1 MEKEK
6 NLFQKLLEV
15 KKAIPYL
22 EKDKESFNYTYASG
36 SIVLGKINE
45 ILNKEGVILKSE
57 VLECRYEKITIQV
70 FDKKT
75 SAYRDKSEILYVL
88 KTRMTWVNTD
98 NPEEK
103 DVNEWAASGVN
114 GEEKG
119 FGSALTYGE
128 RYFMLKY
135 FNIPTDNLDPD
146 TYERNAIKSKPKT
159 KPESEPKEEPSREK
173 KPKSMAELIVLYDT
187 LLHEGK
193 GLIAGN
199 ETLEWAR
206 SSEWDAETITQKG
219 KDLRYLIQSRTQELI
234 DAN

>member
-1 MEKEK
+1 METEK

-22 EKDKESFNYTYASG
+22 QKDKKSFNYKYASG
-36 SIVLGKINE
+36 SVVLGKINE

-57 VLECRYEKITIQV
+57 VLECYHEKIVIQV
-70 FDKKT
+70 KDGN
-75 SAYRDKSEILYVL
+75 AYRDKSEILYVL
-88 KTRMTWVNTD
+88 KMRMTWVNTD
-98 NPEEK
+98 NLEEK
-103 DVNEWAASGVN
+103 DINEWAASGVN

-135 FNIPTDNLDPD
+135 FNIPTDDLDPD
-146 TYERNAIKSKPKT
+146 AYERNAIKSKPKT
-159 KPESEPKEEPSREK
+159 KPWGRSISEGNQEK

-193 GLIAGN
+193 ELIAGN
-199 ETLEWAR
+199 ETLEWTR
-206 SSEWDAETITQKG
+206 FSKWDAETITQKG